1 MEGGAGIQ
9 SLRGHIDVLN
19 TNENLQFLDTKKTAE
34 DIVQIVLNELPKEEI
49 GKTLLLISI
58 HK

>member
-49 GKTLLLISI
+49 GITL
-58 HK
+58 